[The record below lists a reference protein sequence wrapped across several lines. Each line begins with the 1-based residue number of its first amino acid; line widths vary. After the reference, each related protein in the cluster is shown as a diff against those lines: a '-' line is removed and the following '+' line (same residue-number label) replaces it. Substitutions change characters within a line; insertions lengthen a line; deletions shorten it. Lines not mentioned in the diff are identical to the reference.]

1 MKKYLSFF
9 IVLILI
15 FSLAG
20 CGSQKSEEELKAEL
34 KEEVKAEIKAEME
47 AEQENQEVE
56 TPETSSEEPAEE
68 DNESVDNSENTAEE
82 DVNGTE
88 GDEIVTTYAYGDI
101 DGIDVSGLNEVV
113 FDASDIGDK
122 SDDGE
127 LVDYKIAFFGNVYNV
142 RINSSDY
149 IYEDYGV
156 EVASYENLKDTLLTI
171 KAYDFLN
178 NGFFVFFEDGRGIE
192 HRYII
197 SDEYA
202 SEKGKVEL
210 VSGFTALEKT
220 PSSYSEFDM
229 SDIINSLGMTTDEFE
244 NSPLMEYAKKEERDG
259 MDDIFYSYIIE
270 DLIKGVRIEFSTSES
285 EKIIQTCSINKDD
298 ESYNSLS
305 NDEKYSFLGVD
316 FDMTFVRAQK
326 NMKNDSALNVNLW
339 ENEPGKS
346 ISEIF
351 INLIE

>member
-34 KEEVKAEIKAEME
+34 KEEVKAELKAEME
-47 AEQENQEVE
+47 AEQEKSV
-56 TPETSSEEPAEE
+56 EEPIEEPIEEPVEE
-68 DNESVDNSENTAEE
+68 DNKSGDNSENIDE
-82 DVNGTE
+82 DDSNGIE
-88 GDEIVTTYAYGDI
+88 SDEIITTYAYGDI
-101 DGIDVSGLNEVV
+101 EGIDVSGLNEVV
-113 FDASDIGDK
+113 FDASDIGDG
-122 SDDGE
+122 GE
-127 LVDYKIAFFGNVYNV
+127 LVDHKIAFFGNVYNV

-149 IYEDYGV
+149 IYEDSGV
-156 EVASYENLKDTLLTI
+156 EIASYENLKDTLLTI
-171 KAYDFLN
+171 KAHDFLN

-229 SDIINSLGMTTDEFE
+229 SDIINSLGMTIDEFE
-244 NSPLMEYAKKEERDG
+244 NTPLMEYAKKQELDG
-259 MDDIFYSYIIE
+259 MDDIFYSYTIE
-270 DLIKGVRIEFSTSES
+270 DLIKGVRIEFSTPES
-285 EKIIQTCSINKDD
+285 EKIIQTCFINKDD
-298 ESYNSLS
+298 ESYNLLT
-305 NDEKYSFLGVD
+305 EQERYSFLGVD
-316 FDMTFVRAQK
+316 FDMTLVRAK
-326 NMKNDSALNVNLW
+326 RNLKNDPSLNVGLW
-339 ENEPGKS
+339 ENEPGES
-346 ISEIF
+346 ISGMF